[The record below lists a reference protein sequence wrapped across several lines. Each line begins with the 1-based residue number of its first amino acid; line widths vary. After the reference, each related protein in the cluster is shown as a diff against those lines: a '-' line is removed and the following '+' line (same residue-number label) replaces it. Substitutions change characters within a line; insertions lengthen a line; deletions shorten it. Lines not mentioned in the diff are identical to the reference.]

1 MPGFIDPQHTN
12 PSNLPTIWSPV
23 QWELTD
29 EQRADELDNQATASL
44 LWSADILEAVLRLLL
59 NETEIE
65 RAYEPPEGYDP
76 EQQGEWD
83 ESLLTFQFKRPIK
96 IEKFEQRSNGVYIEY
111 QFGGLGHWA
120 IDITPDEVNI
130 RRL

>member
-1 MPGFIDPQHTN
+1 MPGFIDPQFTN
-12 PSNLPTIWSPV
+12 ASNLPTIWSPV

-29 EQRADELDNQATASL
+29 AQRMNELDNQATASL
-44 LWSADILEAVLRLLL
+44 LWSADIPEAVLRLLL

-83 ESLLTFQFKRPIK
+83 ESLTTFQFKRSIQ
-96 IEKFEQRSNGVYIEY
+96 IEKFEQRSDGVYIEY
-111 QFGGLGHWA
+111 NFGGLGHWA
-120 IDITPDEVNI
+120 IDITPEEVNI
-130 RRL
+130 QRL